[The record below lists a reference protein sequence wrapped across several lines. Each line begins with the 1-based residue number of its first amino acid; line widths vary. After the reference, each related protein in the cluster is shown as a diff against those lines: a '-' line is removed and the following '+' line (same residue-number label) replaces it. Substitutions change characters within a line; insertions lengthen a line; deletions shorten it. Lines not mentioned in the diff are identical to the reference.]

1 MSYSSAPRS
10 SRRSRVA
17 ARPQPPI
24 APARKQAGTTAPQ
37 PLQKKRTQK
46 VQPQKGQLKKI
57 AVRKA
62 LPQKVPTQKAI
73 LASGSIAALALLVI
87 LPGGVGSQSVPQT
100 DCLEVVRSGAEM
112 SRRQLSQL
120 IAMPA
125 GSSQEAVRQVTD
137 VPYCVLPAGTAGE
150 KAAPKADDPIA
161 QAGRREAYPLAFDL
175 DTWVVVAYEANSYVG
190 YDFVFKQ

>member
-1 MSYSSAPRS
+1 MSYSPAPRS
-10 SRRSRVA
+10 SSRSRVS
-17 ARPQPPI
+17 ARPHPPI
-24 APARKQAGTTAPQ
+24 APARQQARTAAQ
-37 PLQKKRTQK
+37 PLQRKRIQK
-46 VQPQKGQLKKI
+46 AQPQKI

-62 LPQKVPTQKAI
+62 PPQKAPIQKAPTQKAI

-87 LPGGVGSQSVPQT
+87 WPGGVGSQSVPQT

-112 SRRQLSQL
+112 SRGQLSQL
-120 IAMPA
+120 IALPT

-137 VPYCVLPAGTAGE
+137 VPYCVLPAGVAGE

-161 QAGRREAYPLAFDL
+161 QAGRREAYPLAFDP

>member
-1 MSYSSAPRS
+1 MSYSSAPRPS
-10 SRRSRVA
+10 SRSRVA
-17 ARPQPPI
+17 ARPHPPI

-37 PLQKKRTQK
+37 PLQKKRVQK
-46 VQPQKGQLKKI
+46 TQPQKGQPKKV

-62 LPQKVPTQKAI
+62 SAQKVPTQKAI

-112 SRRQLSQL
+112 SRGQLSQL
-120 IAMPA
+120 IALPA

-137 VPYCVLPAGTAGE
+137 VPYCVLPSS
-150 KAAPKADDPIA
+150 AAAERAESKSDDPIT
-161 QAGRREAYPLAFDL
+161 QAGRREAYPLAFDP

-190 YDFVFKQ
+190 YDFVFKP